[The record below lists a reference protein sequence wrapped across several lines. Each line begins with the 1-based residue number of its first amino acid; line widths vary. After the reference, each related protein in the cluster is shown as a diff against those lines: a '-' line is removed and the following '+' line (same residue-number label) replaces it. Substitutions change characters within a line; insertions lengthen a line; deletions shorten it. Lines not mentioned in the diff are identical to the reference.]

1 MLPTA
6 QDMIYAMPSI
16 QVNCS
21 ASWVGHRASPSRK
34 VLKRR
39 STGSWK
45 MRNGLI
51 TLRAEIIAPTTKS
64 SINKKKNTTHHIRRC
79 SCQILKLY
87 LNHYYERNYS
97 SWWIRHTASSSNACG
112 K

>member
-21 ASWVGHRASPSRK
+21 ASWVGHRASPLRK

-51 TLRAEIIAPTTKS
+51 TLPAEIISTIIQHNIDKMEVTQTKL
-64 SINKKKNTTHHIRRC
+64 KDC
-79 SCQILKLY
+79 FILKPRIFEDNRGY
-87 LNHYYERNYS
+87 FFESFNEDTFN
-97 SWWIRHTASSSNACG
+97 
-112 K
+112 